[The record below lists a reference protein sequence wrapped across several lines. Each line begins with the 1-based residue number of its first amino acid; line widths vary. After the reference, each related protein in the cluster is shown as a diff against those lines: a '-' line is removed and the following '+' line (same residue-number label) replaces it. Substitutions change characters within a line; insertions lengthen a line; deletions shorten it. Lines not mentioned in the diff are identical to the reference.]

1 MKIWLRSSSTCN
13 VGAGS
18 TADEDAIVLLA
29 MELELTAELRVE
41 LLVEVGTEVV
51 DSTLVDDAGGLLLLL
66 VGVGRACVGEV
77 VELGFGSSFG
87 GGGASAGAPEPQ
99 TQSAVIVS
107 REPSRFLN
115 RPVLKSSPL

>member
-13 VGAGS
+13 VGTGP

-51 DSTLVDDAGGLLLLL
+51 DSTLVDDAGGVLLL
-66 VGVGRACVGEV
+66 VGVGRACVEEV
-77 VELGFGSSFG
+77 VELGFGSSFGG